1 MTILESLLFTF
12 LEGNALAELC
22 AIFLEL
28 DLASDKLFVLARPI
42 DFSSGFIAQLNEII
56 LRHIY
61 RIKGSTRVSKNPKK
75 GKYLAIKPLHE
86 RI

>member
-1 MTILESLLFTF
+1 MLRLLLSF

-28 DLASDKLFVLARPI
+28 DLASDKFFVLARPI
-42 DFSSGFIAQLNEII
+42 DFSSGFIAQLNEVI

-61 RIKGSTRVSKNPKK
+61 RIKGSTRVPKNP
-75 GKYLAIKPLHE
+75 
-86 RI
+86 